1 MNNGNEMPPEE
12 ADQYTRRKM
21 QGLARFVKEELP
33 PGWGF
38 VLMAFPFGEPPG
50 RMNYVSNGKRE
61 DVIPAMK
68 EFIQRT
74 EGAWGSHI
82 E

>member
-1 MNNGNEMPPEE
+1 MSREE

-21 QGLARFVKEELP
+21 QGLARFVKDELP

-38 VLMAFPFGEPPG
+38 VLMVFPFGEPPG

-61 DVIPAMK
+61 DVVPAMK

-74 EGAWGSHI
+74 EGTWGDDI